1 MQSESRRRDIGLGSL
16 QAVSLADAR
25 EAALLIQEKIA
36 QGIDPVVERK
46 RGRQVIPTLRKRP
59 LTAA

>member
-1 MQSESRRRDIGLGSL
+1 L

-25 EAALLIQEKIA
+25 EAALLIRKKIA
-36 QGIDPVVERK
+36 QGIDPVAERK